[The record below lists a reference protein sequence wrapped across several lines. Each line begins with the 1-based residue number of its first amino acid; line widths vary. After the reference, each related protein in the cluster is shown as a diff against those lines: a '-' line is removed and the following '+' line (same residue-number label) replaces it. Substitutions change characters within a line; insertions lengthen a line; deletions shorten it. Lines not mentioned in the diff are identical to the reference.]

1 VPQVFG
7 LINIIIERL
16 GEDIVPHVQ
25 GLLPL
30 LPQIWQGASDQS
42 LLRIQVRTS
51 LLALATKRLR
61 HMCAAAG
68 SAGTARQAPAVLSNK
83 AC

>member
-1 VPQVFG
+1 LLQVFG

-42 LLRIQVRTS
+42 LLRIQVRMPHVFVQSQETGG
-51 LLALATKRLR
+51 
-61 HMCAAAG
+61 CAAAAA
-68 SAGTARQAPAVLSNK
+68 AGG
-83 AC
+83 